1 MCAIVFVVF
10 VYTCCAAA
18 VVNVIWAHPAFFLST
33 LITHTPNP
41 SLFYVPF
48 GRSIADAKTTQVEE
62 RMAERVAGRVE
73 RRVEERME
81 ARVEAR
87 VEARALPDVFR
98 QGWSWYDEG
107 RWEQARTSAYRRRR
121 EAECCS

>member
-1 MCAIVFVVF
+1 
-10 VYTCCAAA
+10 
-18 VVNVIWAHPAFFLST
+18 
-33 LITHTPNP
+33 
-41 SLFYVPF
+41 
-48 GRSIADAKTTQVEE
+48 
-62 RMAERVAGRVE
+62 MAERVAGRVE

-121 EAECCS
+121 EAEREAAAEAERRQCVVYVQTRVGA

>member
-1 MCAIVFVVF
+1 
-10 VYTCCAAA
+10 
-18 VVNVIWAHPAFFLST
+18 
-33 LITHTPNP
+33 
-41 SLFYVPF
+41 
-48 GRSIADAKTTQVEE
+48 
-62 RMAERVAGRVE
+62 MAERVAGRVE

-121 EAECCS
+121 EADGSGRQQRRRRGGSVLSMCKPGSGLDYANLGRGLTM